1 MECQNK
7 SRNVRLHVRVARSTQ
22 RRSVSAHADQGRKK
36 RKLKFFIAVLKLEFK
51 TATALLRKLRQ
62 PSSLTLRHRCPPGER
77 DRLTHRARAT
87 TPRSAHSKLLVAAAE
102 RRAAPHAAARAPP
115 AAACRP
121 RRLCN
126 RAHRRTR
133 RRRCRTR
140 TVGCAGIHGLV
151 RTRAGPGTPLL
162 PLAVQTTLRSRRSFK
177 WSFI

>member
-1 MECQNK
+1 MRRERACPAL
-7 SRNVRLHVRVARSTQ
+7 SRMRGDHNRRYQPRATRSTSCEKTSS
-22 RRSVSAHADQGRKK
+22 RETATSSFSSTGAHARC
-36 RKLKFFIAVLKLEFK
+36 V
-51 TATALLRKLRQ
+51 Q
-62 PSSLTLRHRCPPGER
+62 PPARPV
-77 DRLTHRARAT
+77 RAT
-87 TPRSAHSKLLVAAAE
+87 YRALRPLAMVTRREHAGACCAELLVAAAE

-177 WSFI
+177 WSLI